1 MKRPF
6 VLKQDNPEP
15 IILAEA
21 TVPLT
26 DRSYLFGDSIY
37 EVISTHNGQPFFIE
51 DHLERLYASAEG
63 IYMTLPWPMDWFTRQ
78 IHHGLDLALEDLR
91 AANDATAPP
100 SETYVRIIVSRGVS
114 DFNIDVADAGEPQV
128 HFIFKEAPQ
137 YTGRFREEGFYLRV
151 ASTRRNAPQAL
162 NPAFKTGNYLNNVM
176 GLREATH
183 AGADDALFLDVHGA
197 VTEASTSNFFMV
209 KDHTIITAPMNVGI
223 LGGITRKHLLTV
235 AQELGIPVEERAFDL
250 DELWTA
256 EECFVSSSLKGAMP
270 VYRIDDHTFPVGYG
284 PITRR
289 LDTAYWKHVEAHIA
303 KQAAEVNA

>member
-6 VLKQDNPEP
+6 VLKQDQPDP

-37 EVISTHNGQPFFIE
+37 EVISTHKGQPFFIE

-63 IYMTLPWPMDWFTRQ
+63 IYMTLPWQMDWFTRQ
-78 IHHGLDLALEDLR
+78 IKHGLSLALADLPV
-91 AANDATAPP
+91 ATETAPA

-114 DFNIDVADAGEPQV
+114 DFNIDVAGAGEPQV

-137 YTGRFREEGFYLRV
+137 YTGRFRESGFYLRV
-151 ASTRRNAPQAL
+151 ATTRRNAPQAL

-176 GLREATH
+176 GLHEATQV
-183 AGADDALFLDVHGA
+183 GADDALFLDTQGA

-209 KDHTIITAPMNVGI
+209 KDQTLITAPMNVGI

-235 AQELGIPVEERAFDL
+235 AQEQGIAIEERPFDL
-250 DELWTA
+250 EELWTA
-256 EECFVSSSLKGAMP
+256 DECFVSSSLKGAMP
-270 VYRIDDHTFPVGYG
+270 VYRIDDHYFPEGYG
-284 PITRR
+284 PLTRR
-289 LDTAYWKHVEAHIA
+289 LDAAYWRHVEAHIA
-303 KQAAEVNA
+303 AQGLLEQTP